1 MSYPFRTVLLLLML
15 CLHLMFAFC
24 YFQYLSLSPHPP
36 THSLKFVVQRKWGRG
51 VSNTSRYWPHIYI
64 NIYAIYIFRCLFYK
78 PIVTKLVIS
87 NCVKVRCWQK
97 NTGHRQQILL
107 VVIHSSFFGVQPDT
121 VCTVAGVNW
130 QLCLIVLFTFRAFKF
145 DARVHIK

>member
-1 MSYPFRTVLLLLML
+1 ML
-15 CLHLMFAFC
+15 
-24 YFQYLSLSPHPP
+24 
-36 THSLKFVVQRKWGRG
+36 
-51 VSNTSRYWPHIYI
+51 
-64 NIYAIYIFRCLFYK
+64 YIFRCLFYK

-145 DARVHIK
+145 DARVHIKQQHWCADKCLLPITHCQKVKASHLSAAASQCSLLFGNRGMRLVRIHGVLCRYREF

>member
-1 MSYPFRTVLLLLML
+1 ML
-15 CLHLMFAFC
+15 
-24 YFQYLSLSPHPP
+24 
-36 THSLKFVVQRKWGRG
+36 
-51 VSNTSRYWPHIYI
+51 
-64 NIYAIYIFRCLFYK
+64 YIFRCLFYK